1 MINADRAAQWAERC
15 RVRRVPAANR
25 AQEGAEP
32 RALRAGRR
40 EALRRRSSTIQFDG
54 TRRLVVARAHK
65 RFRCASARLGLDCTH
80 CGCRGRTAA
89 GAKPEPVRA
98 SPRFGPGEPRRGA
111 GWPPPCRGAGLAACL
126 VSRPVPGRAWAW
138 GRATERQGRRRLQK
152 SIRSTIL
159 RIGVVSPTGLIA
171 LGI

>member
-1 MINADRAAQWAERC
+1 MPDRAAQWAERC

-32 RALRAGRR
+32 RALRGGRR

-54 TRRLVVARAHK
+54 TRRLVEPITTSALDARVRVLASTAPTAGAAAARRRVPGPNPCARAP
-65 RFRCASARLGLDCTH
+65 GL
-80 CGCRGRTAA
+80 AL
-89 GAKPEPVRA
+89 A
-98 SPRFGPGEPRRGA
+98 SPGGGGDGHPLAAAP
-111 GWPPPCRGAGLAACL
+111 GLAAGL

-159 RIGVVSPTGLIA
+159 RVGVVSPTGLIA